1 MTPAGLGVSCLV
13 PLIEYGFIDWIVST
27 GANLYH
33 DTHFAMGLSMH
44 RGTAQVSD
52 PVLRREGVVR
62 IYDVF
67 FDYDVL
73 VSTDHFFY
81 EMISG
86 DEFQREMST
95 AEFHYRV
102 GKYVAQREKWL
113 GTEGKSLLAAA
124 HAYKVPIYTPSPGDS
139 SIGLN
144 IAAKALERNKLRL
157 DFAGTSTRRRR
168 LCWRPSNSKGKV
180 QFLFWEEAP
189 RRIFYCKLSRNFK
202 RSCLLRRK
210 VTIISSRSLMLV
222 QIREACPE
230 QLRTSGQLGKSGSR
244 QVVRGGCLLSGLD
257 CCAAYFDGL
266 CNCQPPSS

>member
-113 GTEGKSLLAAA
+113 GTEG
-124 HAYKVPIYTPSPGDS
+124 
-139 SIGLN
+139 
-144 IAAKALERNKLRL
+144 
-157 DFAGTSTRRRR
+157 
-168 LCWRPSNSKGKV
+168 
-180 QFLFWEEAP
+180 
-189 RRIFYCKLSRNFK
+189 
-202 RSCLLRRK
+202 
-210 VTIISSRSLMLV
+210 II
-222 QIREACPE
+222 
-230 QLRTSGQLGKSGSR
+230 TSGCSSCVQSTDIHSFT
-244 QVVRGGCLLSGLD
+244 GG
-257 CCAAYFDGL
+257 
-266 CNCQPPSS
+266 